1 MRAVVQRVSSAS
13 VVVGSRTVGQ
23 IGAGLMVLLGVE
35 RDDGPADVSYLAAK
49 VRDLRIFEDPGDS
62 SRHLNRSVQD
72 AGGSVLVVSQ
82 FTLAGDCRKGRRPS
96 FDEAAPPAVARALYE
111 DVVRELRGAGLTV
124 ATGEFQAMMQV
135 SLVNDGPVTLLL
147 DSKKRF

>member
-13 VVVGSRTVGQ
+13 VAVGDRTVGQ
-23 IGAGLMVLLGVE
+23 IGAGLMVLVGVE
-35 RDDGPADVSYLAAK
+35 RDDGPADVLYLAGK
-49 VRDLRIFEDPGDS
+49 VRDLRVFEDPGES
-62 SRHLNRSVQD
+62 TRHLNRSVQD
-72 AGGSVLVVSQ
+72 LGGSVLVVSQ

-96 FDEAAPPAVARALYE
+96 FDQAAPPAVARALYE
-111 DVVRELRGAGLTV
+111 DVVRELRSSGLTV